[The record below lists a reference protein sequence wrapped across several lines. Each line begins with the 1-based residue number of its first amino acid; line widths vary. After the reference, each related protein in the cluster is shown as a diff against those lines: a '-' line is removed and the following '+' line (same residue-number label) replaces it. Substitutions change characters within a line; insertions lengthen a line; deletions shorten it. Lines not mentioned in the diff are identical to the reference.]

1 MRGRASMLS
10 SGALVIHSGR
20 RVKARPV
27 GSPLAGQPNERTE
40 TSVWVSTLLG
50 PEEAAASQGFL
61 ERPAGVDL
69 RMKVHAAWFRPY
81 LENYTVDASIF
92 CWIFF

>member
-1 MRGRASMLS
+1 MSIPASMLS

-50 PEEAAASQGFL
+50 PEEAAASWGFP
-61 ERPAGVDL
+61 RTACRRGPPDGGSRHMVPS
-69 RMKVHAAWFRPY
+69 V
-81 LENYTVDASIF
+81 S
-92 CWIFF
+92 